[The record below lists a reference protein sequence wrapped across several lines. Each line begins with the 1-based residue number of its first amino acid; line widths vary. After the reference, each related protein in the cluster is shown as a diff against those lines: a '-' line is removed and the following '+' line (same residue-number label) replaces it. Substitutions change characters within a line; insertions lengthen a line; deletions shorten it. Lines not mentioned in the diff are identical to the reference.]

1 MYSILFDLL
10 SRFFDVKARTQGS
23 HTTKARAISR
33 DLSRHELNNYCAVMV
48 TLPVA
53 DDFTKFVSPL

>member
-10 SRFFDVKARTQGS
+10 CRFFEARHAKKARTQE
-23 HTTKARAISR
+23 KARAISPG
-33 DLSRHELNNYCAVMV
+33 LYRHELNNYCAVMV